1 MRGRIRRVMAM
12 MIRNAVAPLV
22 MILVNSVSGALG
34 PI

>member
-1 MRGRIRRVMAM
+1 MAM

-22 MILVNSVSGALG
+22 TILVNGVSGALG